1 MYFFGRILSKIYR
14 GLEMIIAKTIDEL
27 REAKKSLKGSIGFVP
42 TMGALHHGHL
52 SLIRQARNENT
63 YLIVSIFVNP
73 TQFLEGED
81 LESYPRKIEAD
92 SKICELAGVDILFMP
107 SINTMYETDEL
118 CIGAPAI
125 RGYILEGEKRPGHFD
140 GMLQVVMKLLNLS
153 SASRAYFGKK
163 DAQQLALITQM
174 VKNYFMDVEIIP
186 CEIVRDEN
194 GLALSSRN
202 IYLQDEEK
210 IKALSLSRSLKR
222 ATKLVMAGEH
232 NVEVIKKVMLTVLED
247 VDTVEYVAIVDR
259 KFHAIQDVEISN
271 TIILVAAWVGKT
283 RLIDNL
289 WI

>member
-1 MYFFGRILSKIYR
+1 MVIVR
-14 GLEMIIAKTIDEL
+14 TIDEFKA
-27 REAKKSLKGSIGFVP
+27 AKKVLSGSIGFVP

-52 SLIRQARNENT
+52 SLIRRAKDENR

-73 TQFLEGED
+73 TQFLGGED
-81 LESYPRKIEAD
+81 LESYPRKEAAD

-107 SINTMYETDEL
+107 SINEMYETDEL

-140 GMLQVVMKLLNLS
+140 GMLQIVMKLLNLS
-153 SASRAYFGKK
+153 GASRAYFGKK
-163 DAQQLALITQM
+163 DAQQLVLIMQM

-202 IYLQDEEK
+202 IYLEEDEK
-210 IKALSLSRSLKR
+210 RRALSLSRSLKR
-222 ATKLVMAGEH
+222 ATKLVMAGEL
-232 NVEVIKKVMLTVLED
+232 NVKAVKKEMLNVLK
-247 VDTVEYVAIVDR
+247 DTDKVEYVAIVDR
-259 KFHAIQDVEISN
+259 AFNAVEEVEIGN
-271 TIILVAAWVGKT
+271 TIILVAARVGKP

>member
-1 MYFFGRILSKIYR
+1 
-14 GLEMIIAKTIDEL
+14 MIIARSIEEL
-27 REAKKSLKGSIGFVP
+27 QNAKQALNGSIGFVP

-52 SLIRQARNENT
+52 SLIQQARKENEN
-63 YLIVSIFVNP
+63 LIVSIFVNP

-81 LESYPRKIEAD
+81 LDAYPRKEVAD
-92 SKICELAGVDILFMP
+92 KKICELSGVDILFMP
-107 SINTMYETDEL
+107 DIDSMYESDEL

-140 GMLQVVMKLLNLS
+140 GMLQVVMKLLHVS

-163 DAQQLALITQM
+163 DAQQLALIMQM

-186 CEIVRDEN
+186 CEIVRDDN

-202 IYLQDEEK
+202 IYLDADEK
-210 IKALSLSRSLKR
+210 QRALALSRSLKR
-222 ATKLVMAGEH
+222 ATKLVMAGGL
-232 NVEVIKKVMLTVLED
+232 NVEAIKKGMLNVLEE
-247 VDTVEYVAIVDR
+247 VDEVEYVAIVDR
-259 KFHAIQDVEISN
+259 EFNALKEVEIGN
-271 TIILVAAWVGKT
+271 TIILVAAWVGKP